1 MKKPSIWLLEAD
13 HFHLRLEFRFVNGA
27 GFLLRTKSWELS
39 HKQSDPAK
47 MVLLQLNANLLATT
61 PRVLKLLRNYY
72 LVTAMVDDFQGDF
85 TISTFRDVA
94 SDKVAQQIAAFPLT
108 FGLRLERDAIH
119 LNFHTTIKPT

>member
-13 HFHLRLEFRFVNGA
+13 HFHLRLEFRFVNRA

-47 MVLLQLNANLLATT
+47 LVLLQINASLIT
-61 PRVLKLLRNYY
+61 PPTRVMKLRRNYY
-72 LVTAMVDDFQGDF
+72 LITAMVDDFKGDF
-85 TISTFRDVA
+85 TISTFRDLA

-108 FGLRLERDAIH
+108 FGLRMERDAIH
-119 LNFHTTIKPT
+119 LNFHSTTKPT